1 ILVALQHVDAAE
13 ALLELRSLQRTFAIG
28 IIFHHGRGEHL
39 TESDGEPF
47 GNGGDVFHNR
57 HEFSLARGRGHPRH
71 RRIGGQSSVIWERER
86 KPPRTRHP
94 ELLES
99 YERRQT
105 SY

>member
-1 ILVALQHVDAAE
+1 MDAAE

-39 TESDGEPF
+39 AESDGEPF

-57 HEFSLARGRGHPRH
+57 HEFSLARGRGGPRH
-71 RRIGGQSSVIWERER
+71 TKNGN
-86 KPPRTRHP
+86 P

-105 SY
+105 PY